1 MGYGNIEVRLWIWT
15 RKRRGLWVM
24 HSRACGMLLLP
35 MVPVRSLKRWPQS
48 LHS

>member
-24 HSRACGMLLLP
+24 HSRAPAECFSFQWY
-35 MVPVRSLKRWPQS
+35 RSGR
-48 LHS
+48 